1 MEEDKKKVRLKS
13 IFVLLLIL
21 FVGGVFTL
29 HILPRGI
36 AKGFDLLTG
45 VNLDS
50 HDLATRYGMGII
62 SRLIGLAILLPVFF
76 RLNVMKN
83 FTYRITGTCFVLS
96 WMFFV
101 YIVANLEVDGMK
113 YATPQLILLMV
124 LECFVIGFYEEIL
137 FRGVLLRQFMELF
150 EDGQGKYMCAVLTSS
165 LAFALVH
172 LMNLFTGARI
182 EAVLSQVVYT
192 FILGIAFSALLIRT
206 NWNLLWCGL
215 IHSLYDMASGFGDFA
230 VLQQTENVTVSPQT
244 VNAGAY
250 LINLCLF
257 IPLLLYGIFLLR
269 KRNISV

>member
-1 MEEDKKKVRLKS
+1 MEKAKKKVIVKS
-13 IFVLLLIL
+13 IFVLMLIL
-21 FVGGVFTL
+21 LVGFVFTL

-36 AKGFDLLTG
+36 AKCFDLAG

-62 SRLIGLAILLPVFF
+62 SRLIGFAILLPVLF
-76 RLNVMKN
+76 RLDVMKD

-101 YIVANLEVDGMK
+101 YIVANLEVDGMQ

-124 LECFVIGFYEEIL
+124 LECLAIGFYEEIL

-150 EDGQGKYMCAVLTSS
+150 EDGQGKYMCAVVTSS

-172 LMNLFTGARI
+172 LMNLFAGRSIAD
-182 EAVLSQVVYT
+182 VLSQVVYA
-192 FILGIAFSALLIRT
+192 FILGIAFSALLVRT

-215 IHSLYDMASGFGDFA
+215 IHGFYDMAAGFGDFA
-230 VLQQTENVTVSPQT
+230 VLQQTENVTSSPQA

-269 KRNISV
+269 KKKVSA